1 MVQDV
6 YIIDESNKLK
16 KTICNLFKNRKEY
29 RFKNFTTNN
38 VDIALKNIPDLII
51 INEDS
56 IKNNISIVYEKLKK
70 NDDNRI
76 TPIMVVSSNTEK
88 KHRVNILKY
97 GVEYY
102 IKKPIDEE
110 YFYYTI
116 KNILELIHINRTVS
130 PLTGLP
136 RKRTNP
142 SRNEK
147 KTFKFRTIFYD
158 VFGYW

>member
-70 NDDNRI
+70 M
-76 TPIMVVSSNTEK
+76 T
-88 KHRVNILKY
+88 
-97 GVEYY
+97 
-102 IKKPIDEE
+102 
-110 YFYYTI
+110 TI
-116 KNILELIHINRTVS
+116 VLLQ
-130 PLTGLP
+130 L
-136 RKRTNP
+136 
-142 SRNEK
+142 
-147 KTFKFRTIFYD
+147 
-158 VFGYW
+158 W

>member
-1 MVQDV
+1 
-6 YIIDESNKLK
+6 
-16 KTICNLFKNRKEY
+16 
-29 RFKNFTTNN
+29 
-38 VDIALKNIPDLII
+38 
-51 INEDS
+51 
-56 IKNNISIVYEKLKK
+56 
-70 NDDNRI
+70 
-76 TPIMVVSSNTEK
+76 MVVSSNTEK